1 MGSKW
6 TTLIIYNLS
15 DQKMRFGELQKSL
28 EGVSP
33 RSLSMR
39 LKQLEKMG
47 VVHKKIYPEIPLHVE
62 YSLTKKGA
70 SLEEIVIKMIEW
82 GDLN

>member
-1 MGSKW
+1 
-6 TTLIIYNLS
+6 
-15 DQKMRFGELQKSL
+15 MRFGELQKSL